1 MTIMNGLDL
10 NATMNNHRIS
20 TFTSLRIG
28 FVLILQVPKKSP
40 NLLYELY
47 LGSKKVSCFMLWV
60 KISAFFSL

>member
-1 MTIMNGLDL
+1 MNGLDL

-47 LGSKKVSCFMLWV
+47 LGSQKSFMLYV
-60 KISAFFSL
+60 MGQNLSFFFIII